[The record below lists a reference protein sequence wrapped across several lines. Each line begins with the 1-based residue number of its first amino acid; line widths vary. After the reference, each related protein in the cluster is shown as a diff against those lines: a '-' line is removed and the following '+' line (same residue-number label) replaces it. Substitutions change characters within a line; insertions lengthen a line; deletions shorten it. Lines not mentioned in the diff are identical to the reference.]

1 MGSDPGHC
9 TKILTNPLYAASIN
23 PKTIAYVKKSFGYA
37 INQGHGDTLETL
49 KGRMIFAENHM
60 CGLHT
65 TCEDYFPWNFHML
78 HQEQGKAHK
87 PVLPYKNYFTSGLPP
102 AVKRAW
108 DKVTT
113 DPMLRQCLH
122 PYHTHGNE
130 ACNNSFTNCEIPK
143 TRCQYAGTPVLNF
156 HVAMFVLRQ
165 TTVFLGLL
173 LALE

>member
-1 MGSDPGHC
+1 MDPVISDDDVAARAQLCLSNPSGIDAKAREPTWAGLIQMGSDPGHC

-65 TCEDYFPWNFHML
+65 TCEEYFPGNCHAL

-87 PVLPYKNYFTSGLPP
+87 PALP
-102 AVKRAW
+102 
-108 DKVTT
+108 
-113 DPMLRQCLH
+113 
-122 PYHTHGNE
+122 
-130 ACNNSFTNCEIPK
+130 
-143 TRCQYAGTPVLNF
+143 
-156 HVAMFVLRQ
+156 
-165 TTVFLGLL
+165 
-173 LALE
+173 